1 MSKMSKPKKLV
12 EAAYQYSKEQILTKQ
27 WLPQTHITEI
37 GLSKKLGISRTPIR
51 QAFLRLEE
59 EGYIVIEQN
68 KGIRIRENQISL
80 QGFHERL
87 EFMEL
92 LSIDYL
98 HFLQI
103 KEIQFNTDTLE
114 TIMDQLKRITYVK
127 ENEVFSDIE
136 FDYWTSFYHY
146 AKNTYTTSLF
156 LDTFRSINGQ
166 VDQEIQGLLQVS
178 QPTRIKHF
186 NQILIF
192 LKQNDYAL
200 ARKEVRILIN
210 QLSLIAI
217 QGI

>member
-1 MSKMSKPKKLV
+1 MSKMSKPKKLE
-12 EAAYQYSKEQILTKQ
+12 EAAYQYSKKQILTKQ

-37 GLSKKLGISRTPIR
+37 GLSEKLGISRTPIR
-51 QAFLRLEE
+51 HAFLRLEE

-68 KGIRIRENQISL
+68 KGIRIREKQISL
-80 QGFHERL
+80 QGFRERL

-92 LSIDYL
+92 LLIDYL

-103 KEIQFNTDTLE
+103 KEIQFKTNSLE
-114 TIMDQLKRITYVK
+114 TIVDQLKRVTLVK
-127 ENEVFSDIE
+127 EIDVFSDIE
-136 FDYWTSFYHY
+136 FDYWTSFYQY
-146 AKNTYTTSLF
+146 ARNTYTTSLF

-166 VDQEIQGLLQVS
+166 ADQEIQGFLQIS
-178 QPTRIKHF
+178 QPTKIKHF

-192 LKQNDYAL
+192 LKQSEYAL